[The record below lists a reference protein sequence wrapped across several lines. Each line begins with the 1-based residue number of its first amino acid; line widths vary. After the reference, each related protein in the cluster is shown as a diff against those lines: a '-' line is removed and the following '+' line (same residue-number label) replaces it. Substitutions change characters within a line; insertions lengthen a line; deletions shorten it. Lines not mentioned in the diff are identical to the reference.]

1 MKSITLLALFG
12 LCDAFSIGTQR
23 LVPPEFELDPTHLA
37 ILNDNGAN
45 KRPSIALAS
54 VPTLGNFT
62 FAQKLDHSNPKAGT
76 FEQRIWYNSEFWA
89 GPGSPI
95 IFFTPGEV
103 AADRYGGYLTNAT
116 LTGRLAQEMKGL
128 SSAIPSQFNWVIC

>member
-1 MKSITLLALFG
+1 MKYASIALVTLLS
-12 LCDAFSIGTQR
+12 LCDAFHLGTQR
-23 LVPPEFELDPTHLA
+23 LVPPEVELDQAH
-37 ILNDNGAN
+37 IRMMSDNAAN
-45 KRPSIALAS
+45 KRPAIALAS

-62 FAQKLDHSNPKAGT
+62 FTQKLDHSGKETGS

-103 AADRYGGYLTNAT
+103 AADRYGGYLTNVT
-116 LTGRLAQEMKGL
+116 LTGRLAQEMKG
-128 SSAIPSQFNWVIC
+128 II